1 MTRRQFE
8 KIRRENPFMPLNDIV
23 HELVLQEII
32 SFSLMPGSRISESS
46 IAQELGIS
54 RSPVKA
60 ALEKLAE
67 NNYVRIQ
74 NSRYYVA
81 EFDKKEYDEI
91 CDFTRMVE
99 EYSAGQAAL
108 KITPEQLDDL
118 YQKAHKLQALYDEA
132 FHKGKNFVFAK
143 LLEQE
148 IEFHFS
154 IVKVSGNE
162 IITAIY
168 DQMKYRLWRC
178 RSYLLFSRPDGF
190 YDVLDCDHVF
200 ICDILKFGD
209 RDMAEAAM
217 RRHLGVSRTGI
228 ERFNLL

>member
-1 MTRRQFE
+1 MNCKQFD
-8 KIRRENPFMPLNDIV
+8 KIRGENPFMPLSDIV
-23 HELVLQEII
+23 HELILQEII

-54 RSPVKA
+54 RSPVKS
-60 ALEKLAE
+60 ALEKLAN
-67 NNYVRIQ
+67 NNYVKIQ

-108 KITPEQLDDL
+108 KITPEQLEEL
-118 YQKAHKLQALYDEA
+118 YRKARKLQDLYDEA

-154 IVKVSGNE
+154 IVKASGNSL
-162 IITAIY
+162 ITSIY

-178 RSYLLFSRPDGF
+178 RSYLLFSRPEGF
-190 YDVLDCDHVF
+190 YDVLDLSLIH
-200 ICDILKFGD
+200 ISEPT
-209 RDMAEAAM
+209 RPY
-217 RRHLGVSRTGI
+217 
-228 ERFNLL
+228 